1 MHGIHI
7 AQDLVEQARKQG
19 KVKNM
24 EVEVGGLANI
34 TKDDLAKHLQSMAD
48 FPFQI
53 TEADAEVEC
62 ECGYK
67 GKPEIIERQHDLVL
81 FTCPECGELP
91 KVISGDKIILK
102 SVEVE

>member
-7 AQDLVEQARKQG
+7 AQDIVEQARKQG
-19 KVKNM
+19 KVKSI
-24 EVEVGGLANI
+24 EVEVGELANI
-34 TKDDLAKHLQSMAD
+34 TKEDLAKHLENITD

-62 ECGYK
+62 GCGYK
-67 GKPEIIERQHDLVL
+67 GKPKIIERQHDIVL

-102 SVEVE
+102 SVVVE